1 MGVWK
6 YSRRSILHVELLMNI
21 EDQFSLE
28 HLIFKERRCRT
39 CGKEKDLL
47 TDFYLIRKNKRPF
60 PSAYSYE
67 CKACTVKRIIE
78 ARKKDHTNW
87 SYPDW

>member
-1 MGVWK
+1 
-6 YSRRSILHVELLMNI
+6 MNL

-28 HLIFKERRCRT
+28 HLIFKERKCRS
-39 CGKEKDLL
+39 CGKVKDLL

-67 CKACTVKRIIE
+67 CKTCTVKRILE
-78 ARKKDHTNW
+78 SRKKDTDTW